1 MDSTRE
7 TYDTTVLDLSH
18 QRREAEGHAEDMAVE
33 GEVNLIL
40 PFRHRPVC
48 SDSKMSKR
56 AFQNPHSFG
65 WEQGIRAVC
74 ISKETLRK
82 AFFVAAPMHLTVC
95 VSLPLCLCS
104 VPTPTQYPSTPIS
117 VIFSSQNGTQPVRL
131 TAVEN
136 STSSHLDAAL
146 TCADVFLSLSRHVTN
161 ASGSAKAARGR
172 GVKRQEGPE
181 REGRE
186 RGISPRTAVN

>member
-1 MDSTRE
+1 MTAP
-7 TYDTTVLDLSH
+7 DLSH
-18 QRREAEGHAEDMAVE
+18 QLREAEGRTEDMAVE

-74 ISKETLRK
+74 ISKESLRK

-95 VSLPLCLCS
+95 ISLPLCLCS
-104 VPTPTQYPSTPIS
+104 VPTLTQYPSTPIS
-117 VIFSSQNGTQPVRL
+117 VIFSRQNGMQPICL
-131 TAVEN
+131 AAMEN
-136 STSSHLDAAL
+136 ST
-146 TCADVFLSLSRHVTN
+146 
-161 ASGSAKAARGR
+161 
-172 GVKRQEGPE
+172 
-181 REGRE
+181 
-186 RGISPRTAVN
+186 